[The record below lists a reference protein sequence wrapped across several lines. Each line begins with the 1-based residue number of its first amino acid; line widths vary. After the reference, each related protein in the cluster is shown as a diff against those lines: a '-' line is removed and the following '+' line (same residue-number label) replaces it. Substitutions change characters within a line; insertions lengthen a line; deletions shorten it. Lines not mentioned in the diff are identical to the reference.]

1 MRAEGKY
8 QGVLFRHPKMVLL
21 LLSVALATL
30 LLLTSML
37 AGAGTVPENIVDAVI
52 YTVYLLLVLLLGTIA
67 WVSYFLLDQ
76 GRTAAEESFDDG
88 TGSAPMI
95 QTPLKR
101 EEKSV
106 LAEDANS
113 AEKGAAPMQA
123 ISQKV
128 QTSALERRQG
138 LQLVEASH
146 AKPMAKYLTRQHPQ
160 VGATVLMMI
169 DAKKADA
176 ILQHIDAPQREFL
189 IKTAA
194 ESRAVPTTVLCRLDL
209 ALYQELTPLR
219 RDYARMNRLKDDE
232 IRAILRQVDK
242 RELMFAL
249 KGATQEIQESFFA
262 NMSSK
267 ASGEFRSAMASL
279 PLPGTIKS
287 QNAVKKLL
295 LLAEQ
300 LRDDGRIQLTKNVY
314 GK

>member
-8 QGVLFRHPKMVLL
+8 QGVLFRHPKTVLL
-21 LLSVALATL
+21 LLCVALVTL
-30 LLLTSML
+30 LLLTSKL
-37 AGAGTVPENIVDAVI
+37 AGAGTIPENIVDTVI
-52 YTVYLLLVLLLGTIA
+52 YTVYLLLVLLLGTIT
-67 WVSYFLLDQ
+67 WVSYSLLDQ
-76 GRTAAEESFDDG
+76 GRTAAEESFDDE
-88 TGSAPMI
+88 TGPAPTI

-101 EEKSV
+101 EGRKRSSPENANNADMASAAMQDIRQK
-106 LAEDANS
+106 LGDA
-113 AEKGAAPMQA
+113 
-123 ISQKV
+123 
-128 QTSALERRQG
+128 ALEQRKG
-138 LQLVEASH
+138 FELVEASH
-146 AKPMAKYLTRQHPQ
+146 AKPMAKYLSRQHPQ
-160 VGATVLMMI
+160 VRATVLMMI

-194 ESRAVPTTVLCRLDL
+194 ESRAVPTSVLSRLDL

-219 RDYARMNRLKDDE
+219 RDYARLNRLKDDE
-232 IRAILRQVDK
+232 IRAILRQIDK

-249 KGATQEIQESFFA
+249 KGATQELQESFFA

-300 LRDDGRIQLTKNVY
+300 LRDDGRIHITKNVY
-314 GK
+314 